1 MSCCWL
7 QCHFHDFLFNRTL
20 FHTYL
25 ITHWLADSAAPTQY
39 ARVLFFCVW
48 ESGYARLILSPCFWN
63 TLPVGRTIYSQS
75 STVAIVTCSTN
86 DAAKGQGRWSHWR
99 HYWHHQWGHYFPNH
113 YLNLLIFPYLFL
125 AILSCLCNL
134 IVPTYSLQSYRAYL
148 FPAILSCLYT
158 YSLQSYRAYTY
169 SLQSYRAYTYS
180 LQSYCAYLFPAI
192 LSCLPIPCNL
202 IVPTYSLQSYRAYS
216 LQSYCAYL
224 FPAILLCVPISC
236 NPIMPTYSLQSYSA
250 YLFPAILSCLP
261 IPCNLVMPSSFS

>member
-1 MSCCWL
+1 MTSSSIA
-7 QCHFHDFLFNRTL
+7 HLF
-20 FHTYL
+20 
-25 ITHWLADSAAPTQY
+25 APTY
-39 ARVLFFCVW
+39 YPLTCNTNSVCVSALPFFVW
-48 ESGYARLILSPCFWN
+48 ESGYTRIILSPCFWN
-63 TLPVGRTIYSQS
+63 TLPVGRTIHSQS
-75 STVAIVTCSTN
+75 STVAIVTCSMN
-86 DAAKGQGRWSHWR
+86 DAAKGRGRWSHWW

-134 IVPTYSLQSYRAYL
+134 IVPTYSLQSYRAYIPIPCNL
-148 FPAILSCLYT
+148 IVPIPIPCNLIV
-158 YSLQSYRAYTY
+158 
-169 SLQSYRAYTYS
+169 
-180 LQSYCAYLFPAI
+180 PI
-192 LSCLPIPCNL
+192 PIPCNL